1 MSTLRQRIAV
11 KKLSEIIGNSK
22 GQKNI
27 SIGRILKEAGYS
39 DETAKTPQLVTE
51 SKGFKEELNVLMS
64 DKTIIKTHGELF
76 GAVKLN
82 KMTFDNNLSDIQIKK
97 IIESAAG
104 YKVRDIVRTKDSNQ
118 VICYYWSPDGMTR
131 LKAIDMGYKIKNL
144 YPDNKTEKESE
155 QPIIVKL
162 IQYGTGKE
170 ITK

>member
-1 MSTLRQRIAV
+1 MSSLRQQIAV

-27 SIGRILKEAGYS
+27 SMGRILREAGYS
-39 DETAKTPQLVTE
+39 GETSKTPQLVTE
-51 SKGFKEELNVLMS
+51 SKGFKEELNRLMS

-104 YKVRDIVRTKDSNQ
+104 YKVRDIVRIKDNDQ
-118 VICYYWSPDGMTR
+118 VVCYYWSPDGMTR

-144 YPDNKTEKESE
+144 YQTKEEVDQETPRVINIVNYRDLPEEK
-155 QPIIVKL
+155 QN
-162 IQYGTGKE
+162 
-170 ITK
+170 